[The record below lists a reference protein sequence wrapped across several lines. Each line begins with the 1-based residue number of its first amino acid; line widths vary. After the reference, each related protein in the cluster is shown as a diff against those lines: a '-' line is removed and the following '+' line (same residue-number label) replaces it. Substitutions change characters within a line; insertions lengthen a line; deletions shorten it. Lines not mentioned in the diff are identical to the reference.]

1 MQYVV
6 VSMICIRPET
16 QADIAA
22 VHTINVDA
30 FTTSELGYS
39 GEAEIVDELRSSH
52 PQGLLSL
59 VAEAAG
65 KVVGHILFS
74 PVTIGEQDVIGMGL
88 GPMAVTPACQRAG
101 IGSQLIEDGI
111 KQLRNHGTPFI
122 VVLGHPQYY
131 SRFGFRRASA
141 QGIHCEYDGVPDE
154 AFMVLVLEESFV
166 AQGAARYLPEFGDV
180 T

>member
-1 MQYVV
+1 MTR
-6 VSMICIRPET
+6 IRPET

-30 FTTSELGYS
+30 FTTSEFGYS

-52 PQGLLSL
+52 QEGILSL

-65 KVVGHILFS
+65 KIVGHILFS
-74 PVTIGEQDVIGMGL
+74 PVTIGEEDCAIIGMGL
-88 GPMAVTPACQRAG
+88 GPMAVPPACQREG
-101 IGSQLIEDGI
+101 IGTQLIEDGI
-111 KQLRNHGTPFI
+111 KQLRDRGTPFI

-154 AFMVLVLEESFV
+154 AFMVLVLDESFV
-166 AQGAARYLPEFGDV
+166 AQGVARYLPEFGGV

>member
-1 MQYVV
+1 MT
-6 VSMICIRPET
+6 CIRPET

-22 VHTINVDA
+22 VHAINVDA

-39 GEAEIVDELRSSH
+39 GEAEIVDQIRSSH
-52 PQGLLSL
+52 QGVLSL

-74 PVTIGEQDVIGMGL
+74 PVTIGDADRAVIGMGL
-88 GPMAVTPACQRAG
+88 GPMAVSSACQREG
-101 IGSQLIEDGI
+101 IGTQLVEEGI
-111 KQLRNHGTPFI
+111 RQLRARGTPFI

-131 SRFGFRRASA
+131 PRFGFRRASA
-141 QGIHCEYDGVPDE
+141 LGIHCEYDGVPDE
-154 AFMVLVLEESFV
+154 AFMVLVLDETLV
-166 AQGAARYLPEFGDV
+166 AQGVARYLPEFGDA